1 MSESSP
7 REPGVR
13 GLQGPTSGF
22 RRPSQVCRDYRLVTT
37 PGVRLR
43 LWRRLSAYP
52 IKQIAVST
60 SLFAPG

>member
-37 PGVRLR
+37 LVFVC
-43 LWRRLSAYP
+43 AYGADYRP
-52 IKQIAVST
+52 TRS
-60 SLFAPG
+60 SR